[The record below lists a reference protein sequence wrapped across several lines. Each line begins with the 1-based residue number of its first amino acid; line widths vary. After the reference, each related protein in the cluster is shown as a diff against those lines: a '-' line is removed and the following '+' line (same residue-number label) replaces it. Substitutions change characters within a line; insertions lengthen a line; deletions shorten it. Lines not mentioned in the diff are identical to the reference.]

1 MTFSFISI
9 TIISPRE
16 RLVISLYIY
25 VPYIYIE
32 HDCVQYKHQYLR
44 LSCEVS
50 TAELD
55 LSLMLVGE
63 GSL

>member
-1 MTFSFISI
+1 MTFSFIII

-16 RLVISLYIY
+16 RLVI
-25 VPYIYIE
+25 PYTYMFHIYIE